1 MALQEMPRQ
10 PPPWIKL
17 SGKSSLPMSQST
29 LSIWMNGHRVGTWTR
44 ARGTHRLQYDQA
56 WALSPAGCALSLSL
70 PFTPGNT
77 AHQGDSVANY
87 FDNLLPDSAAIRN
100 RIRTRFAIPGAEAFD
115 LLAAIGRDCVGA
127 VQLLPEDETPTGF
140 DRIEAEPLT
149 DEGVEHQIAAC
160 LSNGRVLGQQEPDD
174 FRVSIAGAQEKT
186 ALLFHHGK
194 WCRPLGAT
202 PTTHILKLPLGLV
215 GHLQIDMQDSVEN
228 EWLCM
233 LLIRAFGLPAASCD
247 IAGFGKWKVLM
258 VERFDRAHQPAGWI
272 VRLPQED
279 FCQALGLPST
289 KKYESDGGPGMRDIL
304 RILEASSHATEDIR
318 AFVKAQII
326 FWMLAATDGHAK
338 NFSLFLEKAGTYR
351 LTPFYDVLSAWPI
364 MGRGA
369 SQLDWHKAKLAMA
382 VRSKNAHWKLIEIKA
397 RHWDAV
403 TRAIGLGSAVPL
415 LQEIA
420 SETPRA
426 IESVRSQLPA
436 NFPPEVAEKIF
447 QGIQETAVKLAEP
460 F

>member
-1 MALQEMPRQ
+1 MT
-10 PPPWIKL
+10 K
-17 SGKSSLPMSQST
+17 ST
-29 LSIWMNGHRVGTWTR
+29 LSIWMNGQRAGTWTH
-44 ARGTHRLQYDQA
+44 ARGVHRLQYDQS
-56 WALSPAGCALSLSL
+56 WATSPAGCAFSLSL

-100 RIRTRFAIPGAEAFD
+100 RIRTRFATPSTEAFD
-115 LLAAIGRDCVGA
+115 LLVAIGRDCVGA
-127 VQLLPEDETPTGF
+127 LQLLPEDETPTGF

-149 DEGVEHQIAAC
+149 DEGVQQQIAAC
-160 LSNGRVLGQQEPDD
+160 LSTGRVLGQQETDD

-186 ALLFHHGK
+186 ALLLHNGR

-202 PTTHILKLPLGLV
+202 PTTHIFKLPLGLI
-215 GHLQIDMQDSVEN
+215 GHLQIDMQNSVEN

-233 LLIRAFGLPAASCD
+233 RLMRAFGLPAASCD
-247 IAGFGKWKVLM
+247 IAEFGKWKVLV
-258 VERFDRAHQPAGWI
+258 VERFDREHKPAGWI
-272 VRLPQED
+272 ARLPQED
-279 FCQALGLPST
+279 FCQALGLPGS
-289 KKYESDGGPGMRDIL
+289 KKYESEGGPGMRDIL
-304 RILEASSHATEDIR
+304 RLLEASSHAAADIR

-338 NFSLFLEKAGTYR
+338 NFSLFHTQAGRYR

-369 SQLDWHKAKLAMA
+369 NHLDWHKAKLAMA
-382 VRSKNAHWKLIEIKA
+382 VRSKNVHWKLIEIKA
-397 RHWDAV
+397 RHWDVV

-420 SETPRA
+420 AESPRA
-426 IESVRSQLPA
+426 IDSVSGQLPPK
-436 NFPPEVAEKIF
+436 FPLEVADRIF
-447 QGIQETAVKLAEP
+447 RGIQETAAKLAEP